1 MACIR
6 GTDRRGGITVSIPLN
21 CGELLAFPTYARYND
36 RSYTVIKFE
45 GKRKGMGEQ
54 EEKEVME
61 LALQAGH
68 LLLENGAEIFRV
80 EETMDRICKHYGVRS
95 GSAFVLSNG
104 IFATAGSERERY
116 FAKVQHIPVSG
127 THLNR
132 VAAVNQL
139 SREIESG
146 QYTVEAAA
154 QALEDIKNMPG
165 KRKSNQVLDSGVG
178 SAAFC
183 YLFGGNMGDTLC
195 ALCAGLV
202 LYLYVLYVSAP
213 RLSKIVGNI
222 GGGALVTFICS
233 GFYLLGA
240 GAHLNFMIIGSIMPL
255 IPGVAFTN
263 AIRDIAD
270 GDYISG
276 SVRML
281 DALLV
286 FFSIAIGVGMAF
298 SFISRVTGGA
308 LL

>member
-165 KRKSNQVLDSGVG
+165 KRKSTQVLASGV
-178 SAAFC
+178 
-183 YLFGGNMGDTLC
+183 
-195 ALCAGLV
+195 LCAGLV

-276 SVRML
+276 SVR
-281 DALLV
+281 V